1 MRPDSIRLDKVY
13 SLHGGAYLVGPR
25 QILQSVDQA
34 SKQRSRDLDLARRQ
48 HRDLDRRISELD
60 EPRHLGSHAQQAVLK
75 ALKRD
80 KLRCEP
86 LQRGLSSGVK
96 H

>member
-1 MRPDSIRLDKVY
+1 MRPEPIRLDKVY

-25 QILQSVDQA
+25 QIRQSVELA
-34 SKQRSRDLDLARRQ
+34 SRQRSRALDIARRQ

-60 EPRHLGSHAQQAVLK
+60 APVHMGSSVQQIAIK

-80 KLRCEP
+80 KLR
-86 LQRGLSSGVK
+86 
-96 H
+96 